1 MMAIG
6 IAEELFVRLN
16 PLHFDSEQII
26 RMGALHQ
33 RASGERMEMLRK
45 EVAQCFQ
52 TLVGVV
58 RGAVDEG
65 DLELP
70 KNVQP
75 ADIVLGLWGLNYGI
89 YTIMH
94 TDQKLL
100 TDHGLVTPFET
111 VRESCNRMLDGY
123 GWRPLSTEWDYEQTY
138 RRVLREIFAD
148 EAIQAGL
155 G

>member
-1 MMAIG
+1 
-6 IAEELFVRLN
+6 
-16 PLHFDSEQII
+16 
-26 RMGALHQ
+26 
-33 RASGERMEMLRK
+33 MEMLRK

-52 TLVGVV
+52 ALVGVV